1 MFEYTSG
8 DPPLNATWPAVSVS
22 VSSVSHPLDDKAY
35 STSSTMT
42 EVEKYCMS
50 AAQSTVPETD
60 QLFGSASLMSTF
72 AMLMPPPL
80 LEPLLFR
87 GT

>member
-1 MFEYTSG
+1 MLENSSG

-22 VSSVSHPLDDKAY
+22 VSNVSHPLDDKAY

-42 EVEKYCMS
+42 ELEKYRMS

-60 QLFGSASLMSTF
+60 QLFGSASLMSTL
-72 AMLMPPPL
+72 AMLLLPL
-80 LEPLLFR
+80 LEPL
-87 GT
+87 